1 VVLECSSYFVVDG
14 VILLFVTL
22 VEVLGLRMHYFVVY
36 EILVVCEYLVG
47 HE

>member
-22 VEVLGLRMHYFVVY
+22 VEVLGLRMPYFVVY